1 MFDLDLLR
9 IAVNIDGAAQVGAR
23 HAVMHISPFGVECHW
38 AGNLLGMWLLS
49 LVPFAALLFLM
60 IVPKW
65 SSARAGATSWFIAV
79 IVAFAFFGA
88 DIDLIGL
95 ANCKGLLLGIYVSYL
110 IWSGVLLYNL
120 ADDTGAISQMAAGFK
135 SLTGDELLQVLLV
148 GWTFVS
154 FLQGIAGFGVPVA
167 VVGPMLISL
176 GLQPLAAA
184 SIALLGHAWAV
195 TFGSMATSFLT
206 LVLVTGL
213 NPPGLAQWSAL
224 LLGVACVVTGL
235 LVSYMYGGTGAVARG
250 LPVVAAIG
258 GAMSLT
264 QYLLAAL
271 GSYVIAST
279 GAGLVGCAV
288 VGLLSRAPRFRSG
301 DGPKIERGRFLL
313 AFSPYLALMALS
325 LAVSA
330 EPVSRPLSSAIA
342 LSLPFP
348 ETRTSLGY
356 VNAAVK
362 SYSTINL
369 LTHPGTL
376 VLEAA
381 LIGYIVFRK
390 GSMTR
395 SGIVRRILRKTV
407 GQCLS
412 PTMAT
417 LCMVMMSLVMNESGM
432 TYMLAQGV
440 AVGAGALYP
449 IISAFIG
456 ILGCFATG
464 SNSGSNTMFG
474 AFQRDT
480 ARLLGVNE
488 YVLCA
493 SQTTGGALGSMIA
506 PAKVV
511 VGTSVTKAAGR
522 EGEVIHRNLRYCL
535 AIGLA
540 SSIAAWMMMLAL
552 RS

>member
-1 MFDLDLLR
+1 
-9 IAVNIDGAAQVGAR
+9 
-23 HAVMHISPFGVECHW
+23 
-38 AGNLLGMWLLS
+38 MWLLA

-65 SSARAGATSWFIAV
+65 SSARAGAVSWFIAM
-79 IVAFAFFGA
+79 IEAYAFFGA
-88 DIDLIGL
+88 DINLIGL

-110 IWSGVLLYNL
+110 IWTGVLLYNL
-120 ADDTGAISQMAAGFK
+120 ADDTGAIAEMAAGFK
-135 SLTGDELLQVLLV
+135 ALTGDDLLQILLV

-167 VVGPMLISL
+167 VVGPMLTSL
-176 GLQPLAAA
+176 GVQPLAAA

-213 NPPGLAQWSAL
+213 NPPGLAQWSAV
-224 LLGVACVVTGL
+224 LLGIACVATGL
-235 LVSYMYGGTGAVARG
+235 SVSYMYGGTKAMVRG

-271 GSYVIAST
+271 RSYVIAST
-279 GAGLVGCAV
+279 GAGLVGCAMI
-288 VGLLSRAPRFRSG
+288 GLMSRSPRFRRG
-301 DGPKIERGRFLL
+301 DGPKVERGRFFI

-325 LAVSA
+325 VAVSA
-330 EPVSRPLSSAIA
+330 EFVSRPLSSAIS

-348 ETRTSLGY
+348 ETRTSLGW
-356 VNAAVK
+356 VNVAVK
-362 SYSTINL
+362 SYSTISL

-381 LIGYIVFRK
+381 LIGYLVFRRK
-390 GSMTR
+390 SMTR
-395 SGIVRRILRKTV
+395 SGIAGRIVRKTAS
-407 GQCLS
+407 QCLS
-412 PTMAT
+412 PTIAT
-417 LCMVMMSLVMNESGM
+417 LCMVMTSLVMNESGM

-440 AVGAGALYP
+440 AEGAGALYP

-522 EGEVIHRNLRYCL
+522 EGEVIHRNVRYCL
-535 AIGLA
+535 AIGLVT
-540 SSIAAWMMMLAL
+540 SIAAWLMTLAL
-552 RS
+552 R

>member
-1 MFDLDLLR
+1 
-9 IAVNIDGAAQVGAR
+9 V
-23 HAVMHISPFGVECHW
+23 
-38 AGNLLGMWLLS
+38 WLLS

-65 SSARAGATSWFIAV
+65 SSARAGAASWFIAV
-79 IVAFAFFGA
+79 IVAYAFFGA
-88 DIDLIGL
+88 DMDLIGL
-95 ANCKGLLLGIYVSYL
+95 ANCKGLLLGLYVSYL
-110 IWSGVLLYNL
+110 IWAGVFLYNL
-120 ADDTGAISQMAAGFK
+120 AEDTGAIGEMAAGFK
-135 SLTGDELLQVLLV
+135 ALTGDDLLQILLV

-213 NPPGLAQWSAL
+213 NPPGLAHWSAL
-224 LLGVACVVTGL
+224 LLGVACVATGIS
-235 LVSYMYGGTGAVARG
+235 VSYMYGGTEAMRRG
-250 LPVVAAIG
+250 LPVVAVIG

-264 QYLLAAL
+264 QYLLTAL
-271 GSYVIAST
+271 RSYVIAST
-279 GAGLVGCAV
+279 GAGLVGCAT
-288 VGLLSRAPRFRSG
+288 VGLLSRIPRFKKA
-301 DGPKIERGRFLL
+301 DGPAIERGRFLL

-330 EPVSRPLSSAIA
+330 EPVSRTLSSAMA

-348 ETRTSLGY
+348 ETRTSLGW

-362 SYSTINL
+362 AYSTISL

-381 LIGYIVFRK
+381 LIGYIAFRRR
-390 GSMTR
+390 SMTR
-395 SGIVRRILRKTV
+395 SGIAVRIFRKTV

-412 PTMAT
+412 PTIAT

-440 AVGAGALYP
+440 AEGAGALYP

-464 SNSGSNTMFG
+464 SNTGSNTMFG

-480 ARLLGVNE
+480 ARLLDVNE

-522 EGEVIHRNLRYCL
+522 EGEVIRRNVRYCL
-535 AIGLA
+535 AIGLV
-540 SSIAAWMMMLAL
+540 SSITAWIMMLCL
-552 RS
+552 C